1 MPRLEDMYMMM
12 AYLYVQPLHLG
23 DLLVPRHG
31 HVGGGDS
38 LDSDPQGVPASE
50 MNRLS
55 ERALVMS
62 NG

>member
-1 MPRLEDMYMMM
+1 MMM

-23 DLLVPRHG
+23 DLLVPRHV

>member
-1 MPRLEDMYMMM
+1 MMM
-12 AYLYVQPLHLG
+12 AYLYVRPLHLG

-31 HVGGGDS
+31 HVGGGDG
-38 LDSDPQGVPASE
+38 LDSDLQGVPASE